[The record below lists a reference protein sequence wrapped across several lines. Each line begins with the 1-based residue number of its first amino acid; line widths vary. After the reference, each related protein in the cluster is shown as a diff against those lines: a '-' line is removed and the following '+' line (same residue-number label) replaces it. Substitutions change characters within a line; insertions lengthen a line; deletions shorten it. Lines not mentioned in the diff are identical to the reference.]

1 MYCRFNQSVNS
12 LYLVTQHHL
21 YQIAAMKKFNTLL
34 IVLFVCG
41 YTNAQQ
47 TIIKYLSGKD
57 KDHTVNWDFFCTKGA
72 KSGSWTKIPVPSNW
86 EFQGFG
92 GYNYGHEKNKH
103 DEHGLYKYSF
113 PTDKTWRN
121 KQIELVFAGVMTDA
135 EIKINGKPVGPMHQG
150 GFYEF
155 SYNIT
160 NNLNPSGN
168 NILEVDVSKM
178 SADSSVN
185 RAEREGDFWVFGGI
199 YRPVYLKILPPTF
212 IDRVAID
219 AKADGQFKMN
229 VYTQNI
235 KKGDL
240 VIASVKKISGEKVGL
255 PFSSIIDNTSGKVSL
270 TKLFTNPQTWNPE
283 FPKLYTV
290 TVSIQ
295 RNKNIIH
302 TIEQRFGFRTVEV
315 RKGDGIYI
323 NNTKVILKGVDR
335 HSFWPETGRTLSRA
349 IHLKDIGLIKDMN
362 MNAVRMSHYPPDA
375 EFLDLC
381 DSLGLF
387 VLDELTGWQKKYATP
402 VGKKLVKELI
412 VRDVNHPSIIFWD
425 NGNEG
430 GWNTELDDQ
439 FALYDPQERT
449 VLHPWN
455 NFNNVDTKH
464 YPDYSYIEKAAEK
477 NDILLHT
484 EMIHGL
490 YDGGHGA
497 GLEDYWNLMQK
508 NPRHA
513 GGFLWVLADEG
524 IVRKDHHDSIDT
536 YGNNAPDGI
545 LGPHREKEGSFY
557 TIKELWSP
565 VKVTNPV
572 FNKSGTLLLEI
583 KNNYHFTNLTSCK
596 FNWQLIHYAGPN
608 ENKTGHSVI
617 ASGKASLE
625 LAPGMN
631 GSLALKFPEEWVKA
645 DALKFRVTDVYGRI
659 LYEWIWPLI
668 TTANTIQK
676 EMVNQKAKS
685 TLQKRRTITKEGNLY
700 IITQDDIT
708 FHFNTTT
715 GLLET
720 VEKGKKKIPL
730 GNGPVFSS
738 EHLSLDQFNYGDTND
753 NDGSSH
759 VVEASFKGKNYC
771 KVKWIFGQTPLI
783 KMEYSYSQKDSSD
796 YYGLTFNTDESTISG
811 MKWLGDGPFRVWK
824 NRLKG
829 AVIDVW
835 YKKYN
840 NTITGETFDYPE
852 FKGYHANMYWAKIEN
867 TVSPFT
873 IYFSEP
879 GTYLQ
884 IGKPDKQ
891 KTKFNP
897 FVNPAFPEGNLGIM
911 NAIPPIGTKFKGA
924 QTMGPQSQKNG
935 PVDKISGS
943 VWFDFR

>member
-1 MYCRFNQSVNS
+1 
-12 LYLVTQHHL
+12 
-21 YQIAAMKKFNTLL
+21 MKSCKILL
-34 IVLFVCG
+34 IVLLCVNQI
-41 YTNAQQ
+41 TAQQ
-47 TIIKYLSGKD
+47 TIIKYLSGTD

-72 KSGSWTKIPVPSNW
+72 KSGNWTKIPVPSNW
-86 EFQGFG
+86 EFKGFG

-103 DEHGLYKYSF
+103 DEHGLYKYQF
-113 PTDKTWRN
+113 ATDKTWSN

-135 EIKINGKPVGPMHQG
+135 EVKINGKPVGPIHQG

-160 NNLNPSGN
+160 DFLKPNGK
-168 NILEVDVSKM
+168 NILEVEVSKM

-199 YRPVYLKILPPTF
+199 YRPVYLKILPQTF
-212 IDRVAID
+212 IERVAID
-219 AKADGQFKMN
+219 AKADGKFHMDVFSEN
-229 VYTQNI
+229 LA
-235 KKGDL
+235 KGDQL
-240 VIASVKKISGEKVGL
+240 VAQVKSLSGEKINL
-255 PFSSIIDNTSGKVSL
+255 PFSVKVENSTDKISL
-270 TKLFTNPQTWNPE
+270 SQSFTKPQTWNPE
-283 FPKLYTV
+283 SPKLYKV
-290 TVSIQ
+290 ELSIL
-295 RNKNIIH
+295 RNGKIIH
-302 TIEQRFGFRTVEV
+302 TIQQRFGFRTIEV
-315 RKGDGIYI
+315 RKGDGIYV

-335 HSFWPETGRTLSRA
+335 HSFWPESGRTLSRA
-349 IHLKDIGLIKDMN
+349 IHLMDIGLMKDMN
-362 MNAVRMSHYPPDA
+362 MNAVRMSHYPPDV

-402 VGKKLVKELI
+402 VGKKLVKELV

-430 GWNTELDDQ
+430 GWNTDLDDQ
-439 FALYDPQERT
+439 YALYDPQQRT

-513 GGFLWVLADEG
+513 GGFLWVLSDEG
-524 IVRKDHHDSIDT
+524 IVRKDQHDSIDT

-545 LGPHREKEGSFY
+545 TGPHREKEASFY

-565 VKVTNPV
+565 VQVSKPAFDKKGSISISIENH
-572 FNKSGTLLLEI
+572 
-583 KNNYHFTNLTSCK
+583 YHFTNLSSCR
-596 FNWQLIHYAGPN
+596 FNWQLIHYTTSS
-608 ENKTGHSVI
+608 ENKTGHTVL
-617 ASGKASLE
+617 ASGKASME
-625 LAPGMN
+625 LAPDKK
-631 GSLALKFPEEWVKA
+631 GSLALNLPADWTRA
-645 DALKFRVTDVYGRI
+645 DALQFSATDPYGRL
-659 LYEWIWPLI
+659 LYQWTWPLI
-668 TTANTIQK
+668 TPINTFPK
-676 EMVNQKAKS
+676 NMLSGLKKNHS
-685 TLQKRRTITKEGNLY
+685 GRITEKEGNQYSVL
-700 IITQDDIT
+700 QEDIAY
-708 FHFNTTT
+708 HFNTGT
-715 GLLET
+715 GLLES
-720 VEKGKKKIPL
+720 VEKDGKKIPF
-730 GNGPVFSS
+730 GNGPVFAS
-738 EHLSLDQFNYGDTND
+738 ENLSLDQFTYGDVKNV
-753 NDGSSH
+753 DGNTH
-759 VVEASFKGKNYC
+759 VVEASFKGKNHL
-771 KVKWIFGQTPLI
+771 KVKWIFGSTPLV
-783 KMEYSYSQKDSSD
+783 KLEYSYSQKDSAD
-796 YYGLTFNTDESTISG
+796 FYGITFNIDESKTTG
-811 MKWLGDGPFRVWK
+811 MKWLGDGPYRVWK

-829 AVIDVW
+829 ATTDVW

-852 FKGYHANMYWAKIEN
+852 FKGYHANMYWARIEN

-873 IYFSEP
+873 IYFAQS

-884 IGKPDKQ
+884 IGKPEKQ

-897 FVNPAFPEGNLGIM
+897 FVNPAFPEGNLGFM
-911 NAIPPIGTKFKGA
+911 NGIPPIGTKFKGA
-924 QTMGPQSQKNG
+924 QTMGPQSQKNA
-935 PVDKISGS
+935 PVENVSGS